1 MAEIGPDNPSHAATG
16 RDTEGQMENLKVG
29 QKVMIAGSP
38 AVVLRVRKF
47 MQPIPDGYVP
57 VRNVDSQN
65 GVLVHRDMI
74 DAA

>member
-1 MAEIGPDNPSHAATG
+1 
-16 RDTEGQMENLKVG
+16 MENLKVG

-38 AVVLRVRKF
+38 AVVLRARKF
-47 MQPIPDGYVP
+47 MQPIPAGYVP

>member
-1 MAEIGPDNPSHAATG
+1 
-16 RDTEGQMENLKVG
+16 MENLKVG

-38 AVVLRVRKF
+38 AIVLRVRKF
-47 MQPIPDGYVP
+47 MQPIPAGYIP
-57 VRNVDSQN
+57 VRNEDSQN